1 LFVSERF
8 PYPLDTGGNIRS
20 FHLLR
25 GLAAQ
30 HDVTLLTTGRTAVS
44 EESKRALADMGIR
57 VRVLAVSGSQ
67 LRRDLMQLVKI
78 VVSDVPLVLRRHES
92 RGMRREIGRLL
103 HAPPGFDVVHFNHLD
118 AALYADE
125 VPQGVRRVLDQHNVV
140 YNQVT
145 MTLSSEC
152 GRLRR
157 FLLKRDQHLL
167 ADYEVRSCNGMDLCL
182 ACSDTD
188 VDMLRSMGVRAS
200 LLTIP
205 NGVDLDYFGYAAV
218 RPAQPPELIFFG
230 TLDYDPCERAV
241 WYFCNEILPLIK
253 RQVAD
258 ARFVAVGRNPSRRLQ
273 SFAASRT
280 DVTLTGRVPDIRPH
294 VQRARVSVVPL
305 LSGSGTRLK
314 ILEAMAMGIPVVTTA
329 IGVEGI
335 SARDG
340 EHLFIRDSSEEFAAA
355 VVRLLLDPLISESMR
370 RAARA
375 FVAAH
380 FGWAAS
386 YALLSSAYAEL
397 ACSAR

>member
-30 HDVTLLTTGRTAVS
+30 HEVTLLTTGRTAVA
-44 EESKRALADMGIR
+44 EESKRALADLDIR
-57 VRVLAVSGSQ
+57 VRVVAVSSNQ
-67 LRRDLMQLVKI
+67 LRRDLMQLVMS

-103 HAPPGFDVVHFNHLD
+103 HTPPGFDVVHFNHLD
-118 AALYADE
+118 TALYADE
-125 VPQGVRRVLDQHNVV
+125 VPQGVRQVLDQHNVV
-140 YNQVT
+140 SNQVM

-157 FLLKRDQHLL
+157 FLLQRDQHLL
-167 ADYEVRSCNGMDLCL
+167 AGYEVRSCNGMDLCL

-188 VDMLRSMGVRAS
+188 VDTLRSMGVRAS
-200 LLTIP
+200 LLAIP
-205 NGVDLDYFGYAAV
+205 NGVDLDYFGFAAE
-218 RPAQPPELIFFG
+218 RAAQPELVFFG

-253 RQVAD
+253 RRVAD
-258 ARFVAVGRNPSRRLQ
+258 ARFVAVGSNPSRRLR
-273 SFAASRT
+273 SLAASRT

-355 VVRLLLDPLISESMR
+355 AVRLLLEPSIAESMR
-370 RAARA
+370 RAARV

-380 FGWAAS
+380 FGWAAIC
-386 YALLSSAYAEL
+386 AQLRSAYAEL